1 MIPEELFQAVAE
13 LLAYVYRVAARTQ
26 SGRERSERCRRM
38 NTFLSKAGKHADLA
52 AAGAVVLV
60 VVMMIIPL
68 PPFLLD
74 LAITLNISAA
84 LMIVVATL
92 YVPRALD
99 FSAFPSLLLLTTLFR
114 LAINV
119 SVTRLVLLHGDAG
132 HVVEAFGNFVV
143 GGNVVVGLIIFL
155 ILIVIQFVVITN
167 GAGRVAEVGARF
179 TLDAMPGKQMA
190 IDADLNTGQIT
201 DEEARKRRAEI
212 SQEADFYGAMD
223 GASKFVKG
231 DAMAGILIT
240 LINLVGGIIIGV
252 MQQGM
257 PFGEAAHKFS
267 LLTVGDGLCAQIPA
281 LLISVATGIL
291 VTRSASE
298 KDLGND
304 IADQLLDQRKAP
316 MVAGAVIMGFALIPA
331 LPKIPVPA
339 DRRRV
344 LRRRLVA
351 AQAPEPAR
359 ARGRPSARRP
369 RPRRRDR
376 PSCRARATPRSTRS
390 RSIRSSSRSG
400 SASSRSSTSTRG
412 GTLLARVATIRRQI
426 ASEMGMVIPPVRI
439 RDDVALDSHEY
450 VMRVRGTEVARGGV
464 MAGHQLAMD
473 PGDAMGEL
481 PGVPTT
487 EPAFGL
493 PAVWIADRSRAE
505 AEALGWTVVDAE
517 SVVVTHLTETIRAHA
532 AELLTRQETRH
543 LLDQLKEVN
552 AAVVDEVVPDVLSLG
567 EIQRVLQALLR
578 EGVSVRDLGA
588 IVEAIGDKARLT
600 RDPSMLAE
608 YARQALGRTIVAPY
622 LDLEGTLR
630 AIALDPALEQEIA
643 ESLVQTADG
652 EFLAMDPHRAGTLVD
667 ACAEQVEHALE
678 PRRPAGAAVLGARA
692 PAPAAA
698 VRAAPAAARR
708 LLLQRDHAGHR
719 GRDQRRDRA
728 RRRDGRRRD
737 VECLTTN
744 S

>member
-1 MIPEELFQAVAE
+1 
-13 LLAYVYRVAARTQ
+13 
-26 SGRERSERCRRM
+26 M
-38 NTFLSKAGKHADLA
+38 NRFMKSAGKHADLM

-60 VVMMIIPL
+60 VVMMIVPL

-74 LAITLNISAA
+74 LAITLNISSA

-99 FSAFPSLLLLTTLFR
+99 FSSFPSLLLLTTLFR

-132 HVVEAFGNFVV
+132 HVVTAFGNFVV

-155 ILIVIQFVVITN
+155 ILVVIQFVVITN

-201 DEEARKRRAEI
+201 DEEARRRRAEI

-240 LINLVGGIIIGV
+240 LINLVGGIVIGV
-252 MQQGM
+252 VQQGL

-298 KDLGND
+298 KDLGSD
-304 IADQLLDQRKAP
+304 IAGQILDQRKAP
-316 MVAGAVIMGFALIPA
+316 MVAGAVICGFALIPA
-331 LPKIPVPA
+331 LPKVPFLLIGGMFFA
-339 DRRRV
+339 V
-344 LRRRLVA
+344 GWALRNVPNTKEVAATERAAATTA
-351 AQAPEPAR
+351 AQAPQGEL
-359 ARGRPSARRP
+359 S
-369 RPRRRDR
+369 
-376 PSCRARATPRSTRS
+376 TPRDAALDALALDPLELA
-390 RSIRSSSRSG
+390 IG
-400 SASSRSSTSTRG
+400 FGLVPLVDQQAG
-412 GTLLARVATIRRQI
+412 GTLLARVGTIRRQI
-426 ASEMGMVIPPVRI
+426 ASELGMVIPSVRI
-439 RDDVALDSHEY
+439 RDDVGLDSHEY
-450 VMRVRGTEVARGGV
+450 VMRVRGTEVARGGI
-464 MAGHQLAMD
+464 MAGHHLAMD

-481 PGVPTT
+481 GGVPTT

-493 PAVWIADRSRAE
+493 PAVWIADARRAE

-532 AELLTRQETRH
+532 AELLTRQETRN

-622 LDLEGTLR
+622 LDMEGTLR
-630 AIALDPALEQEIA
+630 AIALDPSLEQEVA
-643 ESLVQTADG
+643 EALVQTADG
-652 EFLAMDPHRAGTLVD
+652 EFLAMDPTRAAALAD
-667 ACAEQVEHALE
+667 ACAEQVEHALARGGR
-678 PRRPAGAAVLGARA
+678 PVLLCSARVRRHLRRLIEQRLPQLAVCSYNEIASGVAVETTGVIGPADAM
-692 PAPAAA
+692 AAA
-698 VRAAPAAARR
+698 VTAN
-708 LLLQRDHAGHR
+708 
-719 GRDQRRDRA
+719 
-728 RRRDGRRRD
+728 
-737 VECLTTN
+737 V
-744 S
+744 